1 MTDLFKTFNSKGLE
15 ATTAQSSSNGDIGEE
30 EKETE

>member
-15 ATTAQSSSNGDIGEE
+15 ATTAQSGSNGDIGEE